1 MATTEVF
8 PFPVDKDELC
18 WKLIQEG
25 AGQDAGLN
33 NVLRE
38 VENDQRTKERLL
50 DYVSVFLRTGQLFI
64 TLLGLGSSHPTSGR
78 ADSKGA
84 DGRAY
89 RIRLASRVTTRKCA
103 F

>member
-33 NVLRE
+33 NILCE
-38 VENDQRTKERLL
+38 VEDDQRTKERLL

-64 TLLGLGSSHPTSGR
+64 TLLGLGSSHPTLGR